1 MIISSRNVCTLIC
14 LGCAQLLLA
23 PPCHMCELSLS
34 TCNRSLNI
42 FALFPFGFCKTSALQ
57 SCRNFPYTTAPCN
70 PTTCYI
76 SCSCSWSILQRKLLL
91 AMAAGK
97 KEKRATARNNTDIG
111 LLTVNAIVSHHHHP
125 LKPGPRRL
133 WGCPSTQNSRTKLVN
148 QFLSAQRHAKLPT
161 PGGKVVG
168 SSGGNALGHVW
179 QSQSPRHRQSAGHL
193 LVQPKATVVL
203 CSLHLSKVS

>member
-76 SCSCSWSILQRKLLL
+76 SCSCSWSIFATEVAPGNGSRKKR
-91 AMAAGK
+91 K
-97 KEKRATARNNTDIG
+97 KSNGEKQ
-111 LLTVNAIVSHHHHP
+111 H
-125 LKPGPRRL
+125 
-133 WGCPSTQNSRTKLVN
+133 
-148 QFLSAQRHAKLPT
+148 
-161 PGGKVVG
+161 
-168 SSGGNALGHVW
+168 
-179 QSQSPRHRQSAGHL
+179 RHRAADSQCHCE
-193 LVQPKATVVL
+193 PPPPPTKARPSEAVGL
-203 CSLHLSKVS
+203 SLHPK